1 MTRDKRSETIF
12 SISLSLSF
20 RQLALFVRSC
30 SSLSIIRACA
40 SERLG
45 SVVFLGRARVSRRVK
60 CVRIDGL
67 GGRGG
72 GGGYTGSGS
81 ERD

>member
-1 MTRDKRSETIF
+1 M
-12 SISLSLSF
+12 
-20 RQLALFVRSC
+20 
-30 SSLSIIRACA
+30 
-40 SERLG
+40 
-45 SVVFLGRARVSRRVK
+45 SRRVK